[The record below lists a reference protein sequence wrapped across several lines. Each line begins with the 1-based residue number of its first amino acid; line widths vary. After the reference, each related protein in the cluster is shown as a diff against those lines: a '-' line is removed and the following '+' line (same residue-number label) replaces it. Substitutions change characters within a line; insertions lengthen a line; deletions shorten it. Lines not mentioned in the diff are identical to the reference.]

1 MAFIHLPHSSK
12 VILVVINV
20 MVYLGSEVD
29 AFLNL
34 VFPPNLKASNLT
46 FHLNTLLMMID
57 PDVKGRDSW
66 WPLRFHLFWELE
78 TEGAGAAGGGCPVLQ
93 QTHPTGGYTAGS
105 GFSRTAWYNSLVWF
119 TVTSE
124 N

>member
-66 WPLRFHLFWELE
+66 CDR
-78 TEGAGAAGGGCPVLQ
+78 
-93 QTHPTGGYTAGS
+93 
-105 GFSRTAWYNSLVWF
+105 
-119 TVTSE
+119 
-124 N
+124 

>member
-34 VFPPNLKASNLT
+34 VSPPNLKASNLT

-66 WPLRFHLFWELE
+66 CDR
-78 TEGAGAAGGGCPVLQ
+78 
-93 QTHPTGGYTAGS
+93 
-105 GFSRTAWYNSLVWF
+105 
-119 TVTSE
+119 
-124 N
+124 